1 MIWKDLQGR
10 QLSDKSEMQN
20 SMYDLMHFVFFGEK
34 KQEKKT
40 ICIGVYMK
48 RKKKIFR
55 AGRGGSQV

>member
-34 KQEKKT
+34 NRRKRQFAL
-40 ICIGVYMK
+40 VY
-48 RKKKIFR
+48 I
-55 AGRGGSQV
+55 